1 MSDQNTK
8 QIILFDLDDTLVHCN
23 RYFNVV
29 LEQFAD
35 EMLTYFNGH
44 GLTSEEI
51 LERQIE
57 IDLAGT
63 AKHGFLP
70 EKFPDS
76 LTETYHHYCEQF
88 GCEPDQQEIDFL
100 VKLGFSAYSFPIEP
114 YPDMH
119 KTLQTLHE
127 AGHTLCLYTGGD
139 ASIQMR
145 KVDDTNIRKY
155 FEDRIFITLHKNTEF
170 LRYILETQGFDRSHT
185 WMIGNSVRTDVMPAL
200 DNGIHAIQMI
210 PEIEWAY
217 NIVENTSTPKGAFF
231 KVDALKDIPIKINE
245 YLQAN
250 ALV

>member
-1 MSDQNTK
+1 MTDYNK

-29 LEQFAD
+29 LDQFAD
-35 EMLTYFNGH
+35 EMLSYFNGQ
-44 GLTSEEI
+44 GLTAEEI

-76 LTETYHHYCEQF
+76 LVETYQHYCEQF
-88 GCEPDQQEIDFL
+88 GRPEVKDEIDFL
-100 VKLGFSAYSFPIEP
+100 NKLGFSAYSFPIEP
-114 YPDMH
+114 YPDMIE
-119 KTLQTLHE
+119 TLQTLQE

-139 ASIQMR
+139 VSIQMR
-145 KVDDTNIRKY
+145 KVDDTGIGKF

-170 LRYILETQGFDRSHT
+170 LRYIIETQEFDRSRT
-185 WMIGNSVRTDVMPAL
+185 WMIGNSVRTDIMPAL

-217 NIVENTSTPKGAFF
+217 NLVENTSTPKGAFYI
-231 KVDALKDIPIKINE
+231 VNDLKEVPVKINE
-245 YLQAN
+245 YLSS
-250 ALV
+250 